1 MNQLT
6 LIGRVSYYG
15 ESTNSNTGGSDALG
29 LRYQHFDPTWY
40 TDIEGQYRFND
51 TFRLSLG
58 ARNAFDEYPA
68 QGVIGDTCCGRLWES
83 ATGMDWQGAYYYG
96 RLTVDF

>member
-15 ESTNSNTGGSDALG
+15 ESVNSNTGGSP
-29 LRYQHFDPTWY
+29 LRYQTFDPIWY

-51 TFRLSLG
+51 MFRLSLG
-58 ARNAFDEYPA
+58 ARNVWDEYPA
-68 QGVIGDTCCGRLWES
+68 QDTIGDYCCGRLYSS